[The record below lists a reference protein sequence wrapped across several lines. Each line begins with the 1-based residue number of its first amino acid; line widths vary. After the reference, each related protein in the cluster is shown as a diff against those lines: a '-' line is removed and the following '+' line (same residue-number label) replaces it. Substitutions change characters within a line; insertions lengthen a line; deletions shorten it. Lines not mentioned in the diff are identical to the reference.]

1 MKKIITALGNKEL
14 NEELKKQKKFQII
27 SNDIPYQEGVLE
39 ILEKERNIEFLIL
52 SELLP
57 RRINS

>member
-39 ILEKERNIEFLIL
+39 ILEKEKNIEFLIL